1 MQANVPLSGIVSAN
15 VIDPGAGIDAMGH
28 HDARAQYVK
37 NGERFDHSSWRLV
50 FPEIALQLVLFEG
63 LFVEIVNRE
72 DRYKQ
77 DCLRASLDDVGVE
90 LIAAC
95 NVLHC

>member
-1 MQANVPLSGIVSAN
+1 MQTNLPLFGIMGAN
-15 VIDPGAGIDAMGH
+15 VIDPGAGVDAMGH
-28 HDARAQYVK
+28 DDARPQYVE
-37 NGERFDHSSWRLV
+37 NGERFDHSSWGLV
-50 FPEIALQLVLFEG
+50 FPKMALQLVLFEG
-63 LFVEIVNRE
+63 LFIEVVNGV

-95 NVLHC
+95 NVLHF